1 MSRGDLIFMGP
12 PGSGKG
18 TQAKTLVRTL
28 GYVQLS
34 TGELF
39 RDNVDRNTDLGRQ
52 VRQYLDRGEY
62 VPDDITVQM
71 VRTRLAEIPEGQ
83 RIVFDGFPRTE
94 AQAEALDRI
103 LDEIGRRVDAVIL
116 LDVPKEEIINRL
128 LKRSAEQGRTDDTPD
143 IMGKRFDTYE
153 QQTKPLVDFY
163 ERERKVRHVNGVGDV
178 DEIAARVKDAA
189 IPPDIIE

>member
-1 MSRGDLIFMGP
+1 MGP

-18 TQAKTLVRTL
+18 TQAKALVRSL

-39 RDNVDRNTDLGRQ
+39 RDNVDRNTELGRQ
-52 VRQYLDRGEY
+52 VRQYLEKGAY
-62 VPDDITVQM
+62 VPDEITVQM
-71 VRTRLAEIPEGQ
+71 VRDRLAQIPDGQ

-94 AQAEALDRI
+94 AQAQALDRI

-143 IMGKRFDTYE
+143 IMGKRFDVYE
-153 QQTKPLVDFY
+153 QQTKPLIDFY
-163 ERERKVRHVNGVGDV
+163 EREGKVRHVNGVGEI
-178 DEIAARVKDAA
+178 DEIAARLKDAA
-189 IPPDIIE
+189 IPPDVIE

>member
-18 TQAKTLVRTL
+18 TQAKNLVRTL

-39 RDNVDRNTDLGRQ
+39 RDNVDRNTELGRQ
-52 VRQYLDRGEY
+52 VRQYLADGAY
-62 VPDDITVQM
+62 VPDEITVQM
-71 VRTRLAEIPEGQ
+71 VRDRLAQIPEGQ

-94 AQAEALDRI
+94 AQAAALDRI

-143 IMGKRFDTYE
+143 IVGKRFDVYE
-153 QQTKPLVDFY
+153 QQTKPLIAFY
-163 ERERKVRHVNGVGDV
+163 EREGKVRHVNGVGEI
-178 DEIAARVKDAA
+178 DEIAARLKDAA
-189 IPPDIIE
+189 IPPDVIE